1 MKSMLG
7 LFGLPLVW
15 KESKANKANEQTLQT
30 RGTAFLNGF
39 SSSPSKVKFMPFSI
53 QVKFIWSYVL
63 ASRAPPFSS
72 WVICRFVSVH
82 VNIALCFSGH
92 TWLQLRL
99 RLPHWDVSVQSVEVE
114 AKQFGLGLA
123 DILFPPDDGM
133 TFKIAHAVQVMES
146 VSSELHIAI
155 GKFAD
160 HIYNRSVS
168 FFYLWHL
175 VVTRNKHA

>member
-1 MKSMLG
+1 MYCSVGFADSMSFYNL
-7 LFGLPLVW
+7 
-15 KESKANKANEQTLQT
+15 KQANFYLDRISHVFT
-30 RGTAFLNGF
+30 RIIHGF
-39 SSSPSKVKFMPFSI
+39 VLTKDEWF
-53 QVKFIWSYVL
+53 YHLL

-82 VNIALCFSGH
+82 MYIAPCFSGH

-123 DILFPPDDGM
+123 DTLFPPDDGM

-160 HIYNRSVS
+160 HIYNRSVL

>member
-1 MKSMLG
+1 MNGSTICLHLVLLLSLPGLSAG
-7 LFGLPLVW
+7 LFL
-15 KESKANKANEQTLQT
+15 
-30 RGTAFLNGF
+30 
-39 SSSPSKVKFMPFSI
+39 
-53 QVKFIWSYVL
+53 Y
-63 ASRAPPFSS
+63 
-72 WVICRFVSVH
+72 IC
-82 VNIALCFSGH
+82 I
-92 TWLQLRL
+92 LRL
-99 RLPHWDVSVQSVEVE
+99 ALVVIPGCNFVCGCLNWDVSVQSVEVE

-146 VSSELHIAI
+146 VSSKLHIAI